1 MVHFQLEVVKGDSP
15 VRVNDSIDSEAEK
28 IFHGLERGPQSER
41 SEEAPFFFQSSL
53 ESEIRDLLS
62 RGVDLVMIIS
72 SQFLLE
78 DSLGVGEI
86 PDIFAD
92 AGSDDSVLEPS
103 VRSFN
108 LAPGLRRKGVDDFDL
123 AIL

>member
-1 MVHFQLEVVKGDSP
+1 MKGRSDRKFS
-15 VRVNDSIDSEAEK
+15 K
-28 IFHGLERGPQSER
+28 ERL
-41 SEEAPFFFQSSL
+41 FLFQSLL
-53 ESEIRDLLS
+53 ETEVRDLLS
-62 RGVDLVMIIS
+62 RGVNLVMIIS

-92 AGSDDSVLEPS
+92 AGSDDSVLEPA

-108 LAPGLRRKGVDDFDL
+108 LPAGLRRKGVDDFDL